1 MDEQKLIQVAET
13 GNTCAMF
20 ELARYYDEQSRSP
33 RDDKVG
39 DVISVEDFF
48 KNLEAEEKDDPELKA
63 KAYKYYRMAAES
75 GVAEAMTEVAHRLY
89 DGIGT
94 EKNEAESDEWY
105 RRGAEA
111 GDPTAMRVV
120 AFRSDN
126 AEEKFKYFKR
136 SAELLP
142 PSLNKK
148 DSIKQTAIN
157 YAAGRG
163 TEKNLVKAE
172 EWLAKLDE
180 RDAAL
185 TRLEIAQITGERLWL
200 EQAAKTSPEGM
211 VKMAESFVAENDF
224 KNALLWYKKASDVG
238 DFEAT
243 SIVGDIYYIGE
254 NGVEQDYERAYEYY
268 EQAAA
273 CGYNMAAIKLALMIY
288 HGRGCSKDR
297 QKAQGMFRKIVRKR
311 EKFFGVC
318 RFNSVAKFYIAKM
331 LEDRCR
337 GIFDNVLMWYK
348 RAAGLERMDEREST
362 HDMPEAMY
370 KVANIYFMQGKFAEA
385 LQVYEQIAE
394 HYSRFYY
401 PYNVEAAK
409 KIMWM
414 NELGEGVPMDK
425 IKAAEWRERLPTD

>member
-1 MDEQKLIQVAET
+1 MNEQKLIQAAES
-13 GNTCAMF
+13 GNTYAMF

-33 RDDKVG
+33 REDKVG
-39 DVISVEDFF
+39 DVMTMEDFL

-89 DGIGT
+89 DGIGVT
-94 EKNEAESDEWY
+94 KNEAESDEWY

-111 GDPTAMRVV
+111 GDPTAMRVM

-142 PSLNKK
+142 PSLNKQ

-163 TEKNLVKAE
+163 TERNLVKAE

-180 RDAAL
+180 RDAAS
-185 TRLEIAQITGERLWL
+185 TRLEIAQITGEKSWI

-224 KNALLWYKKASDVG
+224 ENALLWYKKASDAG

-273 CGYNMAAIKLALMIY
+273 SGYNMAAIKLALMTY
-288 HGRGCSKDR
+288 RGRGCTKDLR
-297 QKAQGMFRKIVRKR
+297 KAYGMFRKLVHTR
-311 EKFFGVC
+311 EKFFGVY
-318 RFNSVAKFYIAKM
+318 RFNSVAKFYLAKM
-331 LEDRCR
+331 LEDRR
-337 GIFDNVLMWYK
+337 RKNIDDVLRWYK
-348 RAAGLERMDEREST
+348 RAAAIERMGESEST
-362 HDMPEAMY
+362 HAVPEAMY

-385 LQVYEQIAE
+385 LQVYEQVAE
-394 HYSRFYY
+394 RYSRFDY

-409 KIMWM
+409 KLMWM
-414 NELGEGVPMDK
+414 HELGEGIPMDK
-425 IKAAEWRERLPTD
+425 AKAAEWREKLPTD